1 MNIMKPAVILI
12 HERST
17 AREGWWALFTIT
29 YTVVGMIAFYCYFFS
44 WLWTADPWIV
54 IAAFAILAAVAVGVA
69 TYGIINIR
77 AGDVFRCRLDE
88 HTLTCSCPV
97 RGCGESFSVSL
108 DDISEIEKDDRSD
121 TTAWY
126 IRNRSGQRYP
136 LTTNYGNPA
145 ARFVEELRK
154 LRPEIEIVTR

>member
-1 MNIMKPAVILI
+1 MNIMQPAVVLD
-12 HERST
+12 HEKST
-17 AREGWWALFTIT
+17 AKAGWWALFNAAVIP
-29 YTVVGMIAFYCYFFS
+29 VGMIAFYDYFFS
-44 WLWTADPWIV
+44 WLWAIDPWFV
-54 IAAFAILAAVAVGVA
+54 IAAFGILSAVTVGIAA
-69 TYGIINIR
+69 YGIVNIR
-77 AGDVFRCRLDE
+77 AADVFRCRLDE

-97 RGCGESFSVSL
+97 RGCGESFSISL

-126 IRNRSGQRYP
+126 ICDRSGQRYQ

-154 LRPEIEIVTR
+154 LRPEIEIVAQ